1 MYEDLARKY
10 GGAFLTGAQ
19 ANNYA
24 ANSTNCFNRAINF
37 WFSEL
42 PTLEWRYYYGSF
54 DDNLYNTTRTLSNFT
69 NTLMVCFDSLENLSI
84 FAASKIQ
91 LFPDFT
97 SMIMA
102 FF

>member
-1 MYEDLARKY
+1 MYEDLAKKY

-24 ANSTNCFNRAINF
+24 ANATNCFNRVINF

-42 PTLEWRYYYGSF
+42 TTLEWRYYYGSF
-54 DDNLYNTTRTLSNFT
+54 DDNLYNTTRALSNMT

-84 FAASKIQ
+84 FAASK
-91 LFPDFT
+91 
-97 SMIMA
+97 M
-102 FF
+102 